1 MAAETSWHRYCTKL
15 RQCGP
20 MYTWPDFVTDCS
32 HSPTCLAVLAT
43 CKGLNLTPIF
53 DIIFSDDRLHNR
65 IIFSLDGKLNFE
77 TLIIGI
83 FGGCNRFLLSSLY
96 VFFIAT
102 LYFSYARSILYFTF
116 CTVAIPTAFKCLH
129 VRLLRVFFKKY
140 WNTPNKLCYYNE

>member
-1 MAAETSWHRYCTKL
+1 M
-15 RQCGP
+15 
-20 MYTWPDFVTDCS
+20 
-32 HSPTCLAVLAT
+32 
-43 CKGLNLTPIF
+43 
-53 DIIFSDDRLHNR
+53 
-65 IIFSLDGKLNFE
+65 DGKLNFE

-140 WNTPNKLCYYNE
+140 